1 VLSAADPS
9 QIRQGSLTV
18 VGAGIRPGL
27 HTTQE
32 ARARIEHADKVLYL
46 LAEQAPTSW
55 IEQLNPTA
63 ESLRRLYRPGVE
75 HGAVY
80 EGLVT
85 SMLTPVRR
93 QQDVCMVTYGHPGVL
108 DQTGREAVSR
118 ARSEG
123 FRARMLPGISALD
136 CLFVDLQ
143 VDPGS
148 DGLQSFDATRFLV
161 FGKVPDTS
169 VPLVL
174 WQISVIG
181 NTRTGGTVN
190 RPGLGILAER
200 LSGIYGSDHQVT
212 VYEASPFPVGR
223 PVIERCSVQALP
235 EADVTGLSSLY
246 VPPSSEPVS
255 DDAMRARLHDLGS

>member
-1 VLSAADPS
+1 VA
-9 QIRQGSLTV
+9 
-18 VGAGIRPGL
+18 GAGIRPGL

-32 ARARIEHADKVLYL
+32 ARARIERADKVLYL
-46 LAEQAPTSW
+46 LAETAPTSW
-55 IEQLNPTA
+55 IERLNPSA
-63 ESLRRLYRPGVE
+63 ESLGPLYRAGVE

-80 EGLVT
+80 DGLVT
-85 SMLTPVRR
+85 SMLTQVRR
-93 QQDVCMVTYGHPGVL
+93 GRDVCMVTYGHPGVL

-123 FRARMLPGISALD
+123 FRARMLPAVSALD

-143 VDPGS
+143 VDPGTY
-148 DGLQSFDATRFLV
+148 GLQSFEATAFLL

-190 RPGLGILAER
+190 RAGLRTLAER
-200 LSGIYGSDHQVT
+200 LSGFYGDEHEVI

-223 PVIERCSVQALP
+223 PVTERCPVLAL
-235 EADVTGLSSLY
+235 ADAGVTGLSSLY
-246 VPPSSEPVS
+246 VPPASEPTV
-255 DDAMRARLHDLGS
+255 DHAMRARLRDLGS